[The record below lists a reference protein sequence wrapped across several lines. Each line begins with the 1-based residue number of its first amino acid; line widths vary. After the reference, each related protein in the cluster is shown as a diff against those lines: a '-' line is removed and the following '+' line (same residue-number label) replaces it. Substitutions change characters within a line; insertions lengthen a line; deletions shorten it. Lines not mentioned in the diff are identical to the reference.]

1 MFAFPISF
9 PTEMCD
15 VLLLK
20 FADHVR
26 NQTELVL
33 LRNNLLLLDF
43 LVGHLLGRLSQAKPN
58 YSEI

>member
-26 NQTELVL
+26 NQTEPVPVW
-33 LRNNLLLLDF
+33 NNGLI
-43 LVGHLLGRLSQAKPN
+43 S
-58 YSEI
+58 